1 MGLPLPPEDQDDFED
16 FEDFDGGDGDGEDHD
31 EEEDDDDDDDS
42 QSILRLAIVYGTH
55 NLTEIFYRA
64 VYFLKPIPIEI
75 YNKSH
80 ITGMCT
86 LMVNFYSSLNN
97 IFLLNIDY

>member
-31 EEEDDDDDDDS
+31 EEEEDDDDS

-86 LMVNFYSSLNN
+86 LMVNFYSSSYD

>member
-1 MGLPLPPEDQDDFED
+1 MGLPLPPDDQDDFED

-64 VYFLKPIPIEI
+64 VYFLI
-75 YNKSH
+75 
-80 ITGMCT
+80 
-86 LMVNFYSSLNN
+86 LSL
-97 IFLLNIDY
+97 

>member
-31 EEEDDDDDDDS
+31 EEEDDDDDDDDS

-64 VYFLKPIPIEI
+64 VYFLIL
-75 YNKSH
+75 SH
-80 ITGMCT
+80 
-86 LMVNFYSSLNN
+86 
-97 IFLLNIDY
+97 